1 MSKKTPS
8 QDFSYEFEVVFDKEK
23 ETTLQKIK
31 RWINKKEPPLRT
43 ILSYLFSYVEKWY
56 WDGKLKQTMSGVDSE
71 VERMR
76 EIYGKQQEPKPKLM
90 ETGVFGEEGWSIS
103 ISNSNIERG
112 SKGIERS
119 MVSGSNEKR
128 LSNKFPDPWEG
139 DWNDGVYF
147 LKDNK

>member
-56 WDGKLKQTMSGVDSE
+56 WEGKLKQTMSGVDSE
-71 VERMR
+71 VEKIHDVWDDELRT
-76 EIYGKQQEPKPKLM
+76 EQPIEL
-90 ETGVFGEEGWSIS
+90 EEKITRNKICKENFIS
-103 ISNSNIERG
+103 YI
-112 SKGIERS
+112 
-119 MVSGSNEKR
+119 
-128 LSNKFPDPWEG
+128 LSW
-139 DWNDGVYF
+139 
-147 LKDNK
+147 KDDLLFSHNL